1 MLEFWKSTVLRVNY
15 LNKFLFVSKVP
26 FFRLL
31 WWEPT
36 SFISHQ
42 HVLKSRL
49 KKESIILYGIFIS
62 LHSNLQIWSSPTV
75 LFLVY
80 SQRVKV
86 VRSWEWRWLYD
97 NHQTSVL
104 LSFCSEV
111 QIFCQRQK
119 QRQGDR
125 CINNINMIRI

>member
-31 WWEPT
+31 MGT
-36 SFISHQ
+36 NIFHLSSTR
-42 HVLKSRL
+42 LKSRL